1 MMPSGS
7 AMVVEKALMEGKCE
21 VLRESFGE
29 GGEER
34 SERDG
39 IGEKRV
45 IAFDANDDDDD
56 DDDLGLEAVV
66 E

>member
-1 MMPSGS
+1 
-7 AMVVEKALMEGKCE
+7 MVVEKALMEGKCE
-21 VLRESFGE
+21 VLRVSFGE

-45 IAFDANDDDDD
+45 IAFDD
-56 DDDLGLEAVV
+56 DDDLGLAAVV